1 MHFLLIRATI
11 TPTMINVE
19 ITRNANEN
27 AMSVIRRFTRKVQ
40 SSGVIPRKRSLRY
53 NTRVQSHYKTK
64 MHTLKGIKNKAELAE
79 LVKLGKA
86 PVKPERGARK

>member
-1 MHFLLIRATI
+1 
-11 TPTMINVE
+11 MINVE

-27 AMSVIRRFTRKVQ
+27 ALGVLRRFSRKVQ

-53 NTRVQSHYKTK
+53 ATRTKSHYKTK
-64 MHTLKGIKNKAELAE
+64 MKTLETLKYRANLAE

-86 PVKPERGARK
+86 PAEPVRGPRKG